1 MACNVLVQVGTV
13 DGRGHEGQKKTLF
26 VMFVDRA
33 KRFKAHSS
41 QFSLIQT
48 DWICLQVVQMP
59 RSQDLAIFVP
69 TTTTMTDIQ
78 TDLHYPLYM
87 CMGHWS
93 ILLL

>member
-13 DGRGHEGQKKTLF
+13 DGRGYEGQKKTLF

-59 RSQDLAIFVP
+59 RSQDLAIFMV
-69 TTTTMTDIQ
+69 TTDRWMDRQ
-78 TDLHYPLYM
+78 TDYFTPRM
-87 CMGHWS
+87 CTG
-93 ILLL
+93 